1 MCSKKKVENSSDESS
16 NPPLQSPKKQIVQKN
31 LQLLKIKIPNKSKA
45 KCEKEKPVCQAK
57 GKKRKK
63 IELGNLDRTFRLA
76 FIRRKIRTAFKSQAV
91 RTALLTELNTRGPDS
106 ELIVRMVE
114 MVTITRQAV
123 VQPVQ
128 PIPQPAQ
135 PVPAQPLPA
144 QPVPAQPVPAQ
155 PAPVQPT
162 QVQPAPAADGN
173 SEESALEVLDSE
185 DELVQDMTLSPRREQ
200 RLRRQLQVWRD
211 RLSSSSD

>member
-1 MCSKKKVENSSDESS
+1 MS
-16 NPPLQSPKKQIVQKN
+16 NRQ
-31 LQLLKIKIPNKSKA
+31 
-45 KCEKEKPVCQAK
+45 
-57 GKKRKK
+57 
-63 IELGNLDRTFRLA
+63 GNLDHTFRLA
-76 FIRRKIRTAFKSQAV
+76 FFRRKIRTAFKSQAV

-106 ELIVRMVE
+106 ELIVKMVE
-114 MVTITRQAV
+114 RVPMTRQAV

-135 PVPAQPLPA
+135 PVPAQP
-144 QPVPAQPVPAQ
+144 VPAQ
-155 PAPVQPT
+155 PAPVQPA
-162 QVQPAPAADGN
+162 QVQPAPAVDGN

>member
-1 MCSKKKVENSSDESS
+1 MS
-16 NPPLQSPKKQIVQKN
+16 NRQ
-31 LQLLKIKIPNKSKA
+31 
-45 KCEKEKPVCQAK
+45 
-57 GKKRKK
+57 
-63 IELGNLDRTFRLA
+63 GNLDHTFRLA
-76 FIRRKIRTAFKSQAV
+76 FIRRKIRTAFKRQAV
-91 RTALLTELNTRGPDS
+91 RTALLTELNARGPDS
-106 ELIVRMVE
+106 ELIVKMVE
-114 MVTITRQAV
+114 RVPITRQAV

-135 PVPAQPLPA
+135 PVPAQP
-144 QPVPAQPVPAQ
+144 VPAQ
-155 PAPVQPT
+155 PAPVQPA
-162 QVQPAPAADGN
+162 QVQPAPATDGN

>member
-1 MCSKKKVENSSDESS
+1 M
-16 NPPLQSPKKQIVQKN
+16 
-31 LQLLKIKIPNKSKA
+31 
-45 KCEKEKPVCQAK
+45 
-57 GKKRKK
+57 
-63 IELGNLDRTFRLA
+63 
-76 FIRRKIRTAFKSQAV
+76 
-91 RTALLTELNTRGPDS
+91 LTELNTRGPDS

-114 MVTITRQAV
+114 KVPITRQAV

-135 PVPAQPLPA
+135 PVPAQPLPV

-155 PAPVQPT
+155 PAPVQLA

-173 SEESALEVLDSE
+173 SEESALEVPDSD
-185 DELVQDMTLSPRREQ
+185 DELVQDMTLSPRSEQ
-200 RLRRQLQVWRD
+200 RLRRQLQVWRN